1 MVTGPAED
9 DAGDTFA
16 RPDSARDSVNR
27 GLSARRGRRFQTRI
41 TNAFFRKGESGLGP
55 VTGNDM
61 AHVHKSDAEFIA
73 TTHNWARY
81 FTEHRQV
88 GLILL
93 LATFVWGFFGY
104 HQMPKR
110 KDPNIPVRVASAQC
124 SWPGATAE
132 QVEQLVTRPIEQTV
146 ALNSTLKPSS
156 PSDFGI
162 RSLSF
167 PGLSVVYIQ
176 LNDDVKDKEKQFS
189 DMNLKLNQMNLP
201 KGAGP
206 IQFNSNFGDTAA
218 LMLTVASPM
227 VPPTEVSLRAI
238 AIRKAIEQ
246 TRAALPTNAPQPRVS
261 VIYAF
266 PMSVASGQVR
276 TDFENI
282 ANIAARNKTLA
293 DLHFFEGPGYVGLD
307 ASTAFDD
314 ATIRE
319 RGERLIREA
328 LHRSELH
335 PDAWQPAIIHN
346 PADTDA
352 RLQEVAGAKHSYRDL
367 DEYTDLLQR
376 TLQGVAETSKVSR
389 SGVLPEEIY
398 LDYSQQRL
406 AQYGYDPSKLKDVL
420 GAQNITLPAGSL
432 DVGTKNLVINPS
444 GLFADAQAIGNV
456 IIGVSSTNSPVYL
469 RDLVDISRAYQ
480 SPPSY
485 LNFLTWRDNDG
496 KWIRSRAVTLA
507 VYMRDGQQINLFGQ
521 HVTERLNAV
530 KQYLP
535 DDLIV
540 VHTSDQPI
548 QVKEQIDLF
557 MDALYEA
564 IALVVLVSLIGFW
577 EWRSALLMALS
588 IPVTLSLT
596 FGMIYLL
603 GIDIQQVSVAS
614 LIIAL
619 GLLVDDPVV
628 AGDSIKRM
636 LAEGHPRI
644 VAPWLGPTKI
654 ATAIMY
660 ATITNIVAY
669 LPFLLLS
676 GNTGEFLFSLPI
688 VLTCALLASRLAS
701 MTFVPLLA
709 YYILR
714 PDKKPEKPIEERRT
728 SGFTGKYAAVAKFAI
743 EHRWKVAIASLAFVL
758 LAGFLFT
765 RLKTSFFPDDVQ
777 YWSYADV
784 WLPND
789 ANFDA
794 TNTAAQQVE
803 QIIRQ
808 QADVWGK
815 QHPDKNGGPS
825 HILRYITTW
834 VGGGSPRFWF
844 SLSPQAQQLN
854 YAEVLVELDQKEI
867 TPAFVNQVQPV
878 LSAAV
883 PGARIDVRQ
892 LQTNPVN
899 YPVEIR
905 VTSRADVGTAG
916 SAQDIRAMRQI
927 ASQVAEILRS
937 APAAERVRNEW
948 DAESTNVSLVIDPD
962 RANLAGITNADV
974 ANSAT
979 SAMSGVTVTV
989 LQDGDR
995 NIPVVARLK
1004 MDERAKLSDIQ
1015 NLYVYGA
1022 NSKVPLVE
1030 ISDIENS
1037 MSSNRIVRL
1046 DHFRSMSLYAFPAPG
1061 HLASEITAIAVP
1073 KLKELEKNLPPGYGL
1088 SIGGEYDKQ
1097 KTGFRDLAVV
1107 LFISISAIYLALLFQ
1122 FNNAIK
1128 PFLVFA
1134 AAPYGVAGALI
1145 ALWIMN
1151 TSFGFMAFLGI
1162 ASLIGVIVSHVIVL
1176 FDFIEEMHAKGE
1188 PFETAVI
1195 DAGIVR
1201 LRPVMIT
1208 VGATVLALF
1217 PLAMHGGPLW
1227 QPLCYTQVGGLTVAT
1242 FITLLMVP
1250 VFYSIM
1256 VLDLKWLRWQQKAEE
1271 THDKVLVSISSPEGN
1286 RPLPLQG

>member
-1 MVTGPAED
+1 
-9 DAGDTFA
+9 
-16 RPDSARDSVNR
+16 
-27 GLSARRGRRFQTRI
+27 
-41 TNAFFRKGESGLGP
+41 
-55 VTGNDM
+55 M
-61 AHVHKSDAEFIA
+61 AHVHKTDAELIA
-73 TTHNWARY
+73 TDRHNVARY

-104 HQMPKR
+104 HNMPKR
-110 KDPNIPVRVASAQC
+110 KDPDIPVRVASVQC

-132 QVEQLVTRPIEQTV
+132 QVEQLITRPIEQTV
-146 ALNSTLKPSS
+146 AMNSTLKSPS

-176 LNDDVKDKEKQFS
+176 LDDGVKDKQKQFA
-189 DMNLKLNQMNLP
+189 DINLKLNQLNLP
-201 KGAGP
+201 MGAGP

-227 VPPTEVSLRAI
+227 VGPTEVALRAI
-238 AIRKAIEQ
+238 AIRKAIER
-246 TRAALPTNAPQPRVS
+246 TRAELPKKAPQPRVS

-266 PMSVASGQVR
+266 PLSVAPGPVR
-276 TDFENI
+276 SAFEAIATI
-282 ANIAARNKTLA
+282 ANHNETLR

-307 ASTAFDD
+307 ASTKLDD
-314 ATIRE
+314 ETIRQ
-319 RGERLIREA
+319 RGEQLIQSN

-335 PDAWQPAIIHN
+335 PDAWRPAIIRN
-346 PADTDA
+346 PADTEA
-352 RLQEVAGAKHSYRDL
+352 RLQQVAGPKYSYHDL
-367 DEYTDLLQR
+367 DNYTDLMQR
-376 TLQGVAETSKVSR
+376 TLQGVAETSRVQR
-389 SGVLPEEIY
+389 SAVLPETIY
-398 LDYSQQRL
+398 LDYSQERL
-406 AQYGYDPSKLKDVL
+406 AQYGYDPSKLKDIL

-432 DVGTKNLVINPS
+432 DVGTKDLVVNPS
-444 GLFADAQAIGNV
+444 GLFPDAQAIGNV
-456 IIGVSSTNSPVYL
+456 IIGKSASNSPVYL

-480 SPPSY
+480 SPPTY
-485 LNFLTWRDNDG
+485 LNFLTLCDKDG
-496 KWIRSRAVTLA
+496 KWVRSRAVTLA
-507 VYMRDGQQINLFGQ
+507 VYMRAGQQINLFGQ
-521 HVTERLNAV
+521 HVTEKMDAL
-530 KQYLP
+530 KPYLP

-540 VHTSDQPI
+540 VHTSDQVV
-548 QVKEQIDLF
+548 QVKEQINLF

-564 IALVVLVSLIGFW
+564 IGLVVLVSLIGFW

-588 IPVTLSLT
+588 IPVTLALT

-603 GIDIQQVSVAS
+603 GIDVQQVSVAS

-644 VAPWLGPTKI
+644 VASWLGPTKI

-669 LPFLLLS
+669 LPFLLLT
-676 GNTGEFLFSLPI
+676 GNTGEFIYSLPI
-688 VLTCALLASRLAS
+688 VMTCALLASRLAS
-701 MTFVPLLA
+701 MTFIPLLA

-714 PDKKPEKPIEERRT
+714 PGKPEQPIEKRRT
-728 SGFTGKYAAVAKFAI
+728 TGFTGKYASVAKFAI
-743 EHRWKVAIASLAFVL
+743 EHRWKVAIASLAFVA
-758 LAGFLFT
+758 LALFLFSQ
-765 RLKTSFFPDDVQ
+765 LKTSFFPDDVQ

-789 ANFDA
+789 ANFET
-794 TNTAAQQVE
+794 TNQAAQRVE
-803 QIIRQ
+803 NILRE
-808 QADVWGK
+808 QAEIWGK
-815 QHPDKNGGPS
+815 KHPNKDGTPS
-825 HILRYITTW
+825 EILEYITTW

-854 YAEVLVELDQKEI
+854 YAEVLVQLKRKEI
-867 TPAFVNQVQPV
+867 TPEFVSQVQPL
-878 LSAAV
+878 LSASV
-883 PGARIDVRQ
+883 PGALIDMRQ

-899 YPVEIR
+899 YPIEIR
-905 VTSRADVGTAG
+905 VQSRADVSTAN
-916 SAQDIRAMRQI
+916 SAEDIRTMRHI
-927 ASQVAEILRS
+927 AGQVAEILRS
-937 APAAERVRNEW
+937 APAADRVRNEW
-948 DAESTNVSLVIDPD
+948 EEESTNISLVIDPD
-962 RANLAGITNADV
+962 RANLAGVTNMDV

-979 SAMSGVTVTV
+979 SAMSGVTVTA

-1004 MDERAKLSDIQ
+1004 MDERANLSDIQ
-1015 NLYVYGA
+1015 NLYVYGQQSG
-1022 NSKVPLVE
+1022 SKIPLVQV
-1030 ISDIENS
+1030 SGVQNW
-1037 MSSNRIVRL
+1037 MSSNRIIRL
-1046 DHFRSMSLYAFPAPG
+1046 DHFRSMSMYAFPAPG
-1061 HLASEITAIAVP
+1061 HLASEITTVALP
-1073 KLKELEKNLPPGYGL
+1073 KLRELEKKLPPGYGL
-1088 SIGGEYDKQ
+1088 SFGGEYDKQ
-1097 KTGFRDLAVV
+1097 KVGFRNLGVV
-1107 LFISISAIYLALLFQ
+1107 LAISISAIYLALLFQ

-1128 PFLVFA
+1128 PLLVFA

-1195 DAGIVR
+1195 DAGIIR

-1217 PLAMHGGPLW
+1217 PLAAHGGPLW
-1227 QPLCYTQVGGLTVAT
+1227 QPLCYAQIGGLTVAT

-1256 VLDLKWLRWQQKAEE
+1256 VLDLKWLKWE
-1271 THDKVLVSISSPEGN
+1271 TESKEKVEVTELSPSSTGTN
-1286 RPLPLQG
+1286 TPLPSST

>member
-1 MVTGPAED
+1 
-9 DAGDTFA
+9 
-16 RPDSARDSVNR
+16 
-27 GLSARRGRRFQTRI
+27 
-41 TNAFFRKGESGLGP
+41 
-55 VTGNDM
+55 M
-61 AHVHKSDAEFIA
+61 AHKHKSDAEIVA
-73 TTHNWARY
+73 TTHNTARY

-104 HQMPKR
+104 HNMPKR

-124 SWPGATAE
+124 PWPGATAE
-132 QVEQLVTRPIEQTV
+132 QVEQLITRPIEQV
-146 ALNSTLKPSS
+146 LAMNSNLKPNS

-167 PGLSVVYIQ
+167 PGMSVVYVQ
-176 LNDDVKDKEKQFS
+176 LDDGVKDKQKEFS
-189 DMNLKLNQMNLP
+189 DMNLKLNQLKLP
-201 KGAGP
+201 TGAGP

-227 VPPTEVSLRAI
+227 ATPTEVALRSI

-246 TRAALPTNAPQPRVS
+246 TRSQLPKSAPQPRVS
-261 VIYAF
+261 IIYEF
-266 PMSVASGQVR
+266 PMSISAEAVR
-276 TDFENI
+276 ADFQKI
-282 ANIAARNKTLA
+282 LLIAARNNTLR
-293 DLHFFEGPGYVGLD
+293 DLHFFEGPDYVALD
-307 ASTAFDD
+307 ASTELDD
-314 ATIRE
+314 VTIRQ
-319 RGERLIREA
+319 RGEQLIVSN
-328 LHRSELH
+328 LHRSEIH
-335 PDAWQPAIIHN
+335 PDAWQAAIIRD
-346 PADTDA
+346 PADTEKQ
-352 RLQEVAGAKHSYRDL
+352 LQEVAGAKYSYHDL
-367 DEYTDLLQR
+367 DNSTDLLQR
-376 TLQGVAETSKVSR
+376 SLQGVPETSKVQR
-389 SGVLPEEIY
+389 SGVLQEQIY
-398 LDYSQQRL
+398 LDYSQERL

-420 GAQNITLPAGSL
+420 GAQNITLPAGSIE
-432 DVGTKNLVINPS
+432 VGSKDINVNPS
-444 GLFADAQAIGNV
+444 GLFPDAQAIGNV
-456 IIGVSSTNSPVYL
+456 IIGVSSSNSPVYL
-469 RDLVDISRAYQ
+469 RDLVDISRGYQ
-480 SPPSY
+480 SPPTF
-485 LNFLTWRDNDG
+485 LNFLNWKDSNG
-496 KWIRSRAVTLA
+496 KWIRSRAITLA
-507 VYMRDGQQINLFGQ
+507 IFMRDGQQIDLFGK
-521 HVTERLNAV
+521 HLAAKLNAV

-535 DDLIV
+535 DDLIM
-540 VHTSDQPI
+540 VHTSDQPV

-564 IALVVLVSLIGFW
+564 IGLVVIVSLIGFW

-588 IPVTLSLT
+588 IPITLSLT

-636 LAEGHPRI
+636 LAEGQPRI

-669 LPFLLLS
+669 LPFLLVT
-676 GNTGEFLFSLPI
+676 GNTGEFLYSLPI
-688 VLTCALLASRLAS
+688 VMTCALIASRLAS
-701 MTFVPLLA
+701 MTFIPLLA

-714 PDKKPEKPIEERRT
+714 PGKPEQPIEERRT
-728 SGFTGKYAAVAKFAI
+728 TGFTGKYASVAKFAI
-743 EHRWKVAIASLAFVL
+743 EHRWKVAIASLAFVV
-758 LAGFLFT
+758 LALFLFSQ
-765 RLKTSFFPDDVQ
+765 LKTSFFPDDVQ

-789 ANFDA
+789 TNFET
-794 TNTAAQQVE
+794 TNQAAERVE
-803 QIIRQ
+803 NILRE
-808 QADVWGK
+808 QAEIWGK
-815 QHPDKNGGPS
+815 KHPNKDGTPS
-825 HILRYITTW
+825 QILQYITTW

-854 YAEVLVELDQKEI
+854 YAEVLVQLTDKDI
-867 TPAFVNQVQPV
+867 TPKFVDQVQPI

-883 PGARIDVRQ
+883 PGARIDLRQ

-905 VTSRADVGTAG
+905 VTSHADVSTAN
-916 SAQDIRAMRQI
+916 SAQDIRVMRNI
-927 ASQVAEILRS
+927 ANQVIEILRS
-937 APAAERVRNEW
+937 APATARPRNEW
-948 DAESTNVSLVIDPD
+948 QEESTQVSLNIDPD
-962 RANLAGITNADV
+962 RANLAGITNMDV

-979 SAMSGVTVTV
+979 SAKSGVPVTA

-1004 MDERAKLSDIQ
+1004 MDERANLSDIQ
-1015 NLYVYGA
+1015 NLYVYGQQSG
-1022 NSKVPLVE
+1022 SKIPLVQV
-1030 ISDIENS
+1030 SDIQNW
-1037 MSSNRIVRL
+1037 MASNRIIRL
-1046 DHFRSMSLYAFPAPG
+1046 DHFRSMSMYAFPAPG
-1061 HLASEITAIAVP
+1061 HLASEITTIALP
-1073 KLKELEKNLPPGYGL
+1073 KLRELEKNLPPGYGL
-1088 SIGGEYDKQ
+1088 GFGGEYDKQ
-1097 KTGFRDLAVV
+1097 QVGFRNLAVV
-1107 LFISISAIYLALLFQ
+1107 LVISISAIYLALLFQ

-1128 PFLVFA
+1128 PLLVFA

-1188 PFETAVI
+1188 PFEEAVI
-1195 DAGIVR
+1195 DAGIIR

-1227 QPLCYTQVGGLTVAT
+1227 QPLCYAQIGGLTVAT

-1250 VFYSIM
+1250 VLYSIM
-1256 VLDLKWLRWQQKAEE
+1256 VLDLKWLKWEAEPKE
-1271 THDKVLVSISSPEGN
+1271 TVEQVGGN
-1286 RPLPLQG
+1286 S

>member
-1 MVTGPAED
+1 
-9 DAGDTFA
+9 
-16 RPDSARDSVNR
+16 
-27 GLSARRGRRFQTRI
+27 
-41 TNAFFRKGESGLGP
+41 
-55 VTGNDM
+55 M
-61 AHVHKSDAEFIA
+61 AHKHKSDAEIVA
-73 TTHNWARY
+73 TTHNTARY

-104 HQMPKR
+104 HNMPKR

-124 SWPGATAE
+124 PWPGATAE
-132 QVEQLVTRPIEQTV
+132 QVEQLITRPIEQV
-146 ALNSTLKPSS
+146 LAMNSNLKPNS

-167 PGLSVVYIQ
+167 PGMSVVYVQ
-176 LNDDVKDKEKQFS
+176 LDDGVKDKQKEFS
-189 DMNLKLNQMNLP
+189 DMNLKLNQMKLP
-201 KGAGP
+201 TGAGP

-227 VPPTEVSLRAI
+227 ATPTEVALRSI

-246 TRAALPTNAPQPRVS
+246 TRSQLPQSAPQPRVS
-261 VIYAF
+261 IIYEF
-266 PMSVASGQVR
+266 PMSISAEAVR
-276 TDFENI
+276 ADFQKI
-282 ANIAARNKTLA
+282 LLIAARNNTLR
-293 DLHFFEGPGYVGLD
+293 DLHFFEGPGYVALD
-307 ASTAFDD
+307 ASTELDD
-314 ATIRE
+314 VTIRQ
-319 RGERLIREA
+319 RGEQLIVSN
-328 LHRSELH
+328 LHRSEIH
-335 PDAWQPAIIHN
+335 PDAWQAAIIRD
-346 PADTDA
+346 PADTEKQ
-352 RLQEVAGAKHSYRDL
+352 LQEVAGAKYSYHDL
-367 DEYTDLLQR
+367 DNYTDLLQR
-376 TLQGVAETSKVSR
+376 SLQGVPETSKVQR
-389 SGVLPEEIY
+389 SGVLQEQIY
-398 LDYSQQRL
+398 LDYSQERL

-420 GAQNITLPAGSL
+420 GAQNITLPAGSIE
-432 DVGTKNLVINPS
+432 VGSKDINVNPS
-444 GLFADAQAIGNV
+444 GLFPDAQAIGNV
-456 IIGVSSTNSPVYL
+456 IIGVSSSNSPVYL
-469 RDLVDISRAYQ
+469 RDLVDISRGYQ
-480 SPPSY
+480 SPPTF
-485 LNFLTWRDNDG
+485 LNFLNWKDSNG
-496 KWIRSRAVTLA
+496 KWIRSRAITLA
-507 VYMRDGQQINLFGQ
+507 IFMRDGQQIDLFGK
-521 HVTERLNAV
+521 HLAAKLNAV

-535 DDLIV
+535 DDLIM
-540 VHTSDQPI
+540 VHTSDQPV

-564 IALVVLVSLIGFW
+564 IGLVVIVSLIGFW

-588 IPVTLSLT
+588 IPITLCLT

-603 GIDIQQVSVAS
+603 GIDIQQVSVAA

-636 LAEGHPRI
+636 LAEGQPQI

-654 ATAIMY
+654 ATAILF

-669 LPFLLLS
+669 LPFLLVT

-688 VLTCALLASRLAS
+688 VMTCALIASRLAS
-701 MTFVPLLA
+701 MTFIPLLA

-714 PDKKPEKPIEERRT
+714 PGKKPEAPIEERRT
-728 SGFTGKYAAVAKFAI
+728 KGFTGQYARVAKFAI
-743 EHRWKVAIASLAFVL
+743 EHRWKVLIASLVFVL
-758 LAGFLFT
+758 LSGVLVKQ
-765 RLKTSFFPDDVQ
+765 LKTSFFPDDVQ

-794 TNTAAQQVE
+794 TNQSAQQVE

-808 QADVWGK
+808 QAELWGK
-815 QHPDKNGGPS
+815 QHPDTDGKPAQ
-825 HILRYITTW
+825 ILRYVTTW

-844 SLSPQAQQLN
+844 SLSPQSQQLN
-854 YAEVLVELDQKEI
+854 YAEVLIELTEKEI

-883 PGARIDVRQ
+883 PGARIDLRQ

-905 VTSRADVGTAG
+905 VTSHADVSTAN
-916 SAQDIRAMRQI
+916 SAQDIRVMRNI
-927 ASQVAEILRS
+927 ANQVIEILRS
-937 APAAERVRNEW
+937 APATARPRNEW
-948 DAESTNVSLVIDPD
+948 QEESTQVSLNIDPD
-962 RANLAGITNADV
+962 RANLAGITNMDV

-979 SAMSGVTVTV
+979 SAMSGVPVTA

-1004 MDERAKLSDIQ
+1004 MDERARLSDIQ

-1022 NSKVPLVE
+1022 QSSSKIPLVQ
-1030 ISDIENS
+1030 ISSIANS
-1037 MSSNRIVRL
+1037 LSTERIIRL
-1046 DHFRSMSLYAFPAPG
+1046 DQFRSMSVYAFPAPG
-1061 HLASEITAIAVP
+1061 HLASEITTVALP
-1073 KLKELEKNLPPGYGL
+1073 KLKELEKTIPPGYGI

-1097 KTGFRDLAVV
+1097 QVGFKNLAVV
-1107 LFISISAIYLALLFQ
+1107 LAISVTAIYLALLFQ

-1128 PFLVFA
+1128 PLLVFA

-1145 ALWIMN
+1145 ALWMMN

-1188 PFETAVI
+1188 PFEEAVI
-1195 DAGIVR
+1195 DAGIIR

-1227 QPLCYTQVGGLTVAT
+1227 QPLCYAQIGGLTVAT

-1250 VFYSIM
+1250 VLYSIM
-1256 VLDLKWLRWQQKAEE
+1256 VLDLKWLRWEE
-1271 THDKVLVSISSPEGN
+1271 KQPGEPALTASGHSVVEGAS
-1286 RPLPLQG
+1286 LDGSTA

>member
-1 MVTGPAED
+1 
-9 DAGDTFA
+9 
-16 RPDSARDSVNR
+16 
-27 GLSARRGRRFQTRI
+27 
-41 TNAFFRKGESGLGP
+41 
-55 VTGNDM
+55 M
-61 AHVHKSDAEFIA
+61 AHMHKSDAEYVA
-73 TTHNWARY
+73 TTHNMARY

-88 GLILL
+88 ALILL

-104 HQMPKR
+104 RNMPKR

-124 SWPGATAE
+124 PWPGATAE

-146 ALNSTLKPSS
+146 ALNSSLKPPS

-167 PGLSVVYIQ
+167 PGLAVVYIQ
-176 LNDDVKDKEKQFS
+176 LGDNVQDKEKQFA
-189 DMNLKLNQMNLP
+189 DMNLKLNQLSLP
-201 KGAGP
+201 RGAGP
-206 IQFNSNFGDTAA
+206 VQFNSNFGDTAA

-227 VPPTEVSLRAI
+227 VTPTEVALRAI
-238 AIRKAIEQ
+238 AIRKAIEK
-246 TRAALPTNAPQPRVS
+246 TRSELTPNAPQPRVS
-261 VIYAF
+261 IIYAF
-266 PMSVASGQVR
+266 PLSVAPGPVR

-282 ANIAARNKTLA
+282 ASIAARNKTLT
-293 DLHFFEGPGYVGLD
+293 DLHFFDGPGYVGLD
-307 ASTAFDD
+307 ASTSFDD
-314 ATIRE
+314 ATIRS
-319 RGERLIREA
+319 RGEALIRTN
-328 LHRSELH
+328 LHRSEIH
-335 PDAWQPAIIHN
+335 PDAWQPAIIRN
-346 PADTDA
+346 PAETDA
-352 RLQEVAGAKHSYRDL
+352 RLQDVAGAKYSYHDL
-367 DEYTDLLQR
+367 DNYTDLLQR
-376 TLQGVAETSKVSR
+376 TLQGVPETSKVSR
-389 SGVLPEEIY
+389 SGVLPEQIY

-432 DVGTKNLVINPS
+432 EVGPKDLIINPS
-444 GLFADAQAIGNV
+444 GLFPDAQAIGDV
-456 IIGVSSTNSPVYL
+456 IIGVSSSNSPVYL

-480 SPPSY
+480 SPPTY
-485 LNFLTWRDNDG
+485 LNFLTWRDKDG

-521 HVTERLNAV
+521 HVAEKLSAV

-535 DDLIV
+535 DDLIM

-564 IALVVLVSLIGFW
+564 IGLVVIVSLIGFW

-628 AGDSIKRM
+628 AGDSIKRS
-636 LAEGHPRI
+636 LAEGQPRI

-654 ATAIMY
+654 ATAILY

-669 LPFLLLS
+669 LPFLLVT
-676 GNTGEFLFSLPI
+676 GNTGEFLYSLPI
-688 VLTCALLASRLAS
+688 VMTCALIASRLAS
-701 MTFVPLLA
+701 MTFIPLLA

-728 SGFTGKYAAVAKFAI
+728 QGFTGQYARVAKFAI
-743 EHRWKVAIASLAFVL
+743 EHRWKVAIGSLAFIL

-765 RLKTSFFPDDVQ
+765 KLKTSFFPDDVQ

-789 ANFDA
+789 ANFEA
-794 TNTAAQQVE
+794 TNMSAQQVE

-808 QADVWGK
+808 QADLWGK
-815 QHPDKNGGPS
+815 QHPGKDGKPS
-825 HILRYITTW
+825 DILRYVTTW

-844 SLSPQAQQLN
+844 SLSPQALQLN
-854 YAEVLVELDQKEI
+854 YAEVLVELDDKDI
-867 TPAFVNQVQPV
+867 TPEFVDQVQPV
-878 LSAAV
+878 LSATV
-883 PGARIDVRQ
+883 PGARIDMRQ

-899 YPVEIR
+899 YPIEIR
-905 VTSRADVGTAG
+905 VTSRADVGTAR
-916 SAQDIRAMRQI
+916 SAQDIRTMRQI
-927 ASQVAEILRS
+927 ASQVADILRS
-937 APAAERVRNEW
+937 APAAARVRNEW
-948 DAESTNVSLVIDPD
+948 DAESATVSLNVDPD
-962 RANLAGITNADV
+962 RANLAGITNMDV

-979 SAMSGVTVTV
+979 SAMSGVAVTA

-995 NIPVVARLK
+995 NIPVVARLE

-1015 NLYVYGA
+1015 NLYVFGSSS
-1022 NSKVPLVE
+1022 NSKVPLVQVSS
-1030 ISDIENS
+1030 IANS
-1037 MSSNRIVRL
+1037 MVTDRIVRL

-1061 HLASEITAIAVP
+1061 HLASEITTIAVP
-1073 KLKELEKNLPPGYGL
+1073 KLREFEKTLPPGYGI
-1088 SIGGEYDKQ
+1088 SIGGEFDKQ
-1097 KTGFRDLAVV
+1097 KVGFRNLAVV
-1107 LFISISAIYLALLFQ
+1107 LAVSISAIYLALLFQ

-1176 FDFIEEMHAKGE
+1176 FDFIEEMHARGE
-1188 PFETAVI
+1188 PFEEAVI
-1195 DAGIVR
+1195 DAGIIR

-1217 PLAMHGGPLW
+1217 PLALHGGPLW
-1227 QPLCYTQVGGLTVAT
+1227 QPLCYAQIGGLTVAT

-1250 VFYSIM
+1250 VLYSIM
-1256 VLDLKWLRWQQKAEE
+1256 VLDLKWLTWEE
-1271 THDKVLVSISSPEGN
+1271 KKSPEAQPSVAGQ
-1286 RPLPLQG
+1286 PVPEGA